1 MSEAASERIY
11 AIIPAFNEE
20 NSVGKV
26 VADLPKSLIEEVV
39 VVNNN
44 SNDKTS
50 ENAINA
56 GATVL
61 DERIPGYGRACL
73 KGISY
78 VSQKARDNDI
88 IVFLDADYSDY
99 PEQLISIIEPIQHR
113 DMDMVIGSRELGKRE
128 KGMKDILA

>member
-78 VSQKARDNDI
+78 VSSNFSFSFSIAC
-88 IVFLDADYSDY
+88 SY
-99 PEQLISIIEPIQHR
+99 PSIQEMRPF
-113 DMDMVIGSRELGKRE
+113 VTK
-128 KGMKDILA
+128 